1 MDILSKIKESMDS
14 NFEGIK
20 DCFEQ
25 RSEIITKGSD
35 VNELDNYI
43 TNDKRIQDS
52 LRCLNKI
59 YRFLQLLCE
68 GHNTTF
74 QNFLRHQYRR
84 TERMFSKN
92 IDFVLYSASQFGV
105 FVKYLNPHATDLGNK
120 LIEFLIEAVQGPC
133 RGNQKQLFD
142 GKIVDYTKDLML
154 EFGTEKDYIIKGFN
168 NEKKK
173 ELYSIIKKSIKL
185 LLSLLEA
192 NDDRDLLQALV
203 NSMDY
208 ETLIKILRDEL
219 LSYLLD
225 KNMDRK
231 LFETISL
238 EKIDDYVTED
248 VFDSTMNEAFDV
260 FFLITKLREF
270 DLNYFPQSENEDP

>member
-1 MDILSKIKESMDS
+1 MDLLAKIKESMDV
-14 NFEGIK
+14 NFESLK
-20 DCFEQ
+20 ECFEQ
-25 RSEIITKGSD
+25 RSETITKGTD
-35 VNELDNYI
+35 VKELDSYI
-43 TNDKRIQDS
+43 ANDKRIQDS
-52 LRCLNKI
+52 LRYLKKI

-68 GHNTTF
+68 GHNSNF

-84 TERMFSKN
+84 TERLFSKN
-92 IDFVLYSASQFGV
+92 IDFVLYTASQFGV
-105 FVKYLNPHATDLGNK
+105 FVKYMNPHATDLGNK
-120 LIEFLIEAVQGPC
+120 LVEFLVESVQGPC

-154 EFGTEKDYIIKGFN
+154 EFGSEKDYIIKGFN

-185 LLSLLEA
+185 LLALLEA
-192 NDDRDLLQALV
+192 NDSKDLLTALV

-225 KNMDRK
+225 KNMDKK
-231 LFETISL
+231 LFEQIS
-238 EKIDDYVTED
+238 
-248 VFDSTMNEAFDV
+248 
-260 FFLITKLREF
+260 
-270 DLNYFPQSENEDP
+270 